1 MPCMINNIY
10 SSERVHVV
18 EGLSYLLNKRC
29 RKYNNIGY
37 NIPNTLQMDL
47 KSYLWTIACNTNCS
61 NESLVLS
68 LVYMDRLLEKSSLIR
83 DTPYKVLLWVFIS
96 VLLAIKFHDDHIYS
110 NAVYSKMGG
119 ILLKNLNVLERT
131 CLSEMKFELFV
142 SADMYTK
149 YFRKLMKAAFRVH
162 SKKVIAIMQI
172 ATPILDSSKLNN
184 CTFPLQSNCGW
195 KSQSRNS
202 TKFHKQNNHHQ
213 PSSYFC

>member
-1 MPCMINNIY
+1 MINNIY

-37 NIPNTLQMDL
+37 NFPNTLQMDL
-47 KSYLWTIACNTNCS
+47 KSYLWIIACNTNCS

-68 LVYMDRLLEKSSLIR
+68 LVYMDRLIEKSSLIR
-83 DTPYKVLLWVFIS
+83 VTPYNVHLWVFIS

-142 SADMYTK
+142 SAGMYTK
-149 YFRKLMKAAFRVH
+149 YF
-162 SKKVIAIMQI
+162 
-172 ATPILDSSKLNN
+172 
-184 CTFPLQSNCGW
+184 
-195 KSQSRNS
+195 KS
-202 TKFHKQNNHHQ
+202 
-213 PSSYFC
+213 